1 MPSSKVTIRDYFK
14 DETNNELIL
23 RCLKYVFD
31 DEESKSILNNIHNN
45 DS

>member
-31 DEESKSILNNIHNN
+31 DEELDIILNNINN
-45 DS
+45 ID